1 MRLIRFLSF
10 ALLALH
16 ANAWSAPDNTLL
28 AAAQAEVKPMLGTM
42 SQLVSIESG
51 SREPEKLKQI
61 ADVLAARLKAL
72 GAEVEILPPDEPY
85 RMEDTPDRIGSM
97 VRATF
102 RGKGSCSLLLIAHM
116 DTVYPAGLL
125 AQQPFSVRGD
135 RAYGLG
141 IADDKQGLALV
152 LHALALLKARG
163 FDGYGRITVLF
174 NGDEEISSPGSRAM
188 IARMGA
194 EHDAAMSFEG
204 AAIRDDR
211 LALAT
216 AGIASARLKVVG
228 RAAHAGS
235 APGNGVNALYELAHQ
250 VLQMSDLSDVDNG
263 VRVNWTM
270 AKAGI
275 VRNMVPPEASAEADI
290 RVLHVRDYEAVE
302 RAMRE
307 RLQKQLLPEA
317 RVSLVFERRRPPMES
332 TAVSEAFA
340 AHAVAVYH
348 QELGLELA
356 VEDEANGGGTDA
368 AFAALHA
375 KGPVVERF
383 GLQGAGAH
391 SRDAEYILVS
401 SIAPRLYLVARMIE
415 DFSKGLVSLPPS
427 PPPSPSD
434 PQ

>member
-1 MRLIRFLSF
+1 MRLIRSLS
-10 ALLALH
+10 ALLLALH
-16 ANAWSAPDNTLL
+16 ASAWSAPDNTLL
-28 AAAQAEVKPMLGTM
+28 TAAQAEVKPMLGTLA
-42 SQLVSIESG
+42 QLCNIESG

-72 GAEVEILPPDEPY
+72 GAEVEILSPDEPY
-85 RMEDTPDRIGSM
+85 RMDDTPDKIGSM

-102 RGKGSCSLLLIAHM
+102 RGKGSKSLLLIAHM
-116 DTVYPAGLL
+116 DTVYPVGLL

-163 FDGYGRITVLF
+163 FDDYGRITVLF

-194 EHDAAMSFEG
+194 EHDVVMSFEG
-204 AAIRDDR
+204 ADTRKDR
-211 LALAT
+211 LSLAT

-235 APGNGVNALYELAHQ
+235 GPGMGVNALYELAHQ

-275 VRNMVPPEASAEADI
+275 VRNMIPPEASAEADI
-290 RVLHVRDYEAVE
+290 RVLRVRDYDAVE
-302 RAMRE
+302 HTLRE
-307 RLQKQLLPEA
+307 RMQKQLLPEA

-332 TAVSEAFA
+332 TPAAEAFA
-340 AHAVAVYH
+340 DHAAHVY
-348 QELGLELA
+348 QELGRELGI
-356 VEDEANGGGTDA
+356 EDEAGGGGTDA
-368 AFAALHA
+368 AFAAIQA

-383 GLQGAGAH
+383 GLQGSGAH
-391 SRDAEYILVS
+391 SRDAEYILVG
-401 SIAPRLYLVARMIE
+401 SIAPRLYLVVRMIE
-415 DFSKGLVSLPPS
+415 DFSRGRVPLP
-427 PPPSPSD
+427 
-434 PQ
+434 

>member
-1 MRLIRFLSF
+1 
-10 ALLALH
+10 
-16 ANAWSAPDNTLL
+16 
-28 AAAQAEVKPMLGTM
+28 MLGTL

-51 SREPEKLKQI
+51 SHEPEKLKQI

-72 GAEVEILPPDEPY
+72 GAEVEILPADEPY
-85 RMEDTPDRIGSM
+85 RMEDTPDKIGSM

-102 RGKGSCSLLLIAHM
+102 RGKGSRSLLLIAHM

-163 FDGYGRITVLF
+163 FDDYGRITVLF

-188 IARMGA
+188 IARLGA
-194 EHDAAMSFEG
+194 EHDAVMSFEG
-204 AAIRDDR
+204 SGIRNDR
-211 LALAT
+211 LSLAT
-216 AGIASARLKVVG
+216 AGIASARLKVMG

-235 APGNGVNALYELAHQ
+235 GPGLGVNALYELAHQ

-275 VRNMVPPEASAEADI
+275 VRNMIPPEASAEADI
-290 RVLHVRDYEAVE
+290 RVLRVRDYEAVE

-307 RLQKQLLPEA
+307 RMQKQLLPEA

-332 TAVSEAFA
+332 TPVSEAFA
-340 AHAVAVYH
+340 AHAVGIY
-348 QELGLELA
+348 QELGRTLE

-368 AFAALHA
+368 AFAALQA

-383 GLQGAGAH
+383 GVQGSGAH
-391 SRDAEYILVS
+391 TRDAEYILVS
-401 SIAPRLYLVARMIE
+401 SIAPRLYLVVRMIE
-415 DFSKGLVSLPPS
+415 DFSKGRVSLPS
-427 PPPSPSD
+427 LVALPPLPKSD
-434 PQ
+434 P